1 MEKVKGKIIKGI
13 GGFYYV
19 ETADAVYECKARG
32 SFRKDKITPLVNDNV
47 VISVNENAENTVDEI
62 LPRKNSLARPPVAN
76 IDNLIIVVSTVE
88 PKPSTFVIDKLT
100 AVAEFNGIEP
110 VIVITK
116 SDLSEADAL
125 YEIYSKAGFKTYIVS
140 NEDKKGIDGVRKI
153 LAGKTNVFTGNS
165 GVGKTSLINNL
176 DSALSLKT
184 AEISKK
190 LGRGRHTTRQAE
202 VFNICDGYIIDTPG
216 FSSIDIDRSNIIMKD
231 ELCHCFRD
239 FADFTDKCKFTSC
252 SHTCEKGCAV
262 VKAVEDGVISK
273 SRHVSY
279 VQLYNDVKDIN
290 EWNL

>member
-231 ELCHCFRD
+231 ELCRCFRD

-262 VKAVEDGVISK
+262 VKAVEDGAISP
-273 SRHVSY
+273 SRHASY
-279 VQLYNDVKDIN
+279 VQMYNDVKDIKQ
-290 EWNL
+290 WNL

>member
-1 MEKVKGKIIKGI
+1 MQGKIIKGI

-19 ETADAVYECKARG
+19 ETANAVYECKARG

-176 DSALSLKT
+176 DPSLSLKT

-273 SRHVSY
+273 SRHASY